1 MGLVLHEH
9 GHFGG
14 HSHGHSHSH
23 SHDHE
28 SGSNVSGAEEGKI
41 SDFTHAVNT

>member
-14 HSHGHSHSH
+14 HSHSHSH

-28 SGSNVSGAEEGKI
+28 AGSNVSGTDEGQKTWLI
-41 SDFTHAVNT
+41 D